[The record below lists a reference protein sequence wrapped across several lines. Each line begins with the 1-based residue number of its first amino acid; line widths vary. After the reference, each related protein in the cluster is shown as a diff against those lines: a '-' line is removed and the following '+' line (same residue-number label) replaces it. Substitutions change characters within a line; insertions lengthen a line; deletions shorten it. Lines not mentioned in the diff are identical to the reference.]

1 MIIITTIMII
11 ITTIMIIITS
21 TMIYNHDH
29 HHYHYYH
36 YYHDHPGM
44 QLHHKDVM
52 ICYRAYR
59 SQSKLRELLQR
70 KPTID
75 EVAHDIGKLVDT
87 IIAL

>member
-1 MIIITTIMII
+1 
-11 ITTIMIIITS
+11 MIIITS
-21 TMIYNHDH
+21 TMICNHDH
-29 HHYHYYH
+29 YHHHHYYH

>member
-1 MIIITTIMII
+1 MIIII
-11 ITTIMIIITS
+11 ITSIMIMIIITS
-21 TMIYNHDH
+21 IMTDH
-29 HHYHYYH
+29 HFYH
-36 YYHDHPGM
+36 YYHDHAGM

-75 EVAHDIGKLVDT
+75 EVAHDIGRLVS
-87 IIAL
+87 